1 MAQAL
6 IGLGANLGDRAA
18 TLHSALAGL
27 REHPQVQSVSA
38 SSHKETVPV
47 GGPAEQPAFLNAAA
61 LLETSL
67 APRALLEVLHDI
79 ERRLGRQRDAPWGA
93 RTIDLDLLLYEH
105 QVIDEPDLKVPH
117 PRMAFRRFAL
127 EPAAEVAPR
136 LVHPQIDWTIERLL
150 EHLNKTPHYV
160 AVAGLPR
167 MGKTLLARRVAMAA
181 GAAFCPDPEL
191 DTISESAPGC
201 NGAMSVELS
210 LTRSRAAMLERHRA
224 KGPAEMV
231 SDFWIEQSWAYA
243 QTLAEK
249 EQQAAFRE
257 VFDKVLLGAVRT
269 TLVVFL
275 AADPRPR
282 YAALAAQLHA
292 LATRPGRGPFLVL
305 DAADFEHAVEETTA
319 ALLAMR

>member
-18 TLHSALAGL
+18 TLAATLAAL
-27 REHPQVQSVSA
+27 REHPQIQSVSA
-38 SSHKETVPV
+38 SSHQETTPV
-47 GGPAEQPAFLNAAA
+47 GGPPDQPRFLNAAA

-67 APRALLEVLHDI
+67 APQPLLAALHDL
-79 ERRLGRQRDAPWGA
+79 EQRFGRQREAPWGA
-93 RTIDLDLLLYEH
+93 RTIDLDLLLYDQ
-105 QVIDEPDLKVPH
+105 QVIDEPGLKVPH
-117 PRMAFRRFAL
+117 PRMAFRRFVLA
-127 EPAAEVAPR
+127 PAAEVAPR
-136 LVHPQIDWTIERLL
+136 LVHPQIEWTIERLL

-167 MGKTLLARRVAMAA
+167 MGKTLLARRAAMGA

-210 LTRSRAAMLERHRA
+210 LTRARAATLERHRA
-224 KGPAEMV
+224 KGPSEMI

-243 QTLAEK
+243 QTLAGK
-249 EQQAAFRE
+249 EQQEAFRE
-257 VFDKVLLGAVRT
+257 VFDKIVLGAVRT
-269 TLVVFL
+269 TLVVLL
-275 AADPRPR
+275 AAEPRPR
-282 YAALAAQLHA
+282 YAALAAQLES

-305 DAADFEHAVEETTA
+305 DAANFERAVEETTA
-319 ALLAMR
+319 AILAMR